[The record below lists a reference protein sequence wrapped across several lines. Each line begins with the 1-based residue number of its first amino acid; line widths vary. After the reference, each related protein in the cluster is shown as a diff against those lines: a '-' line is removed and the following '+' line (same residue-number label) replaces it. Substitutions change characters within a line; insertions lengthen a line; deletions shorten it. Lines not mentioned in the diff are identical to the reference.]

1 MKRRER
7 KPWWR
12 FRSDSD
18 VLIDRLIRIFGMH
31 ICGSSDGSD
40 WECRDG
46 ERRGE
51 GVSLP
56 RVSIDAGITE
66 IYFEGD
72 TLSIP
77 RCRLKENRILSPETG
92 IRTLASSAVLQM
104 KSSLSLKTCLFA
116 IRREVWTSAKL
127 FESGLES
134 N

>member
-1 MKRRER
+1 STILFHVRRRADGTSHMKRRER

-56 RVSIDAGITE
+56 GVSIDAGL
-66 IYFEGD
+66 G
-72 TLSIP
+72 
-77 RCRLKENRILSPETG
+77 G
-92 IRTLASSAVLQM
+92 SS
-104 KSSLSLKTCLFA
+104 
-116 IRREVWTSAKL
+116 
-127 FESGLES
+127 
-134 N
+134 

>member
-56 RVSIDAGITE
+56 GVSIDAGLSGIAE

-72 TLSIP
+72 TSISKGIPTLSIH
-77 RCRLKENRILSPETG
+77 RCRLKGNRISSPETG
-92 IRTLASSAVLQM
+92 IRTLASSAVIQM
-104 KSSLSLKTCLFA
+104 KSS
-116 IRREVWTSAKL
+116 
-127 FESGLES
+127 
-134 N
+134 